1 MFEIGNA
8 ELDERNQYITY
19 HNISVTVSF
28 LMRLNEFD
36 EPNHMSIARDDC
48 LAYFTFDLRL
58 YLDEDNYL
66 EPISYNVTS
75 FVIADLDL
83 FRLKL
88 YKDKISNKES
98 AIEQILSTF
107 TLERLYNI
115 SRMYPMS
122 DQDYYFTI
130 LVNHLINQKYFDLSD
145 IQLDFEQ
152 ITFLHLF
159 YHTMIKKQF
168 YDIKFKVGISTEGES
183 IITNITIPNLTL
195 TRNMFNIEGNI
206 IISDPGM
213 SIISMKNAINYCLY
227 LIVKTLEWE

>member
-1 MFEIGNA
+1 MYYTFLIILAIIIYCYEARRPRIVLSSIPPMFE
-8 ELDERNQYITY
+8 Y
-19 HNISVTVSF
+19 
-28 LMRLNEFD
+28 
-36 EPNHMSIARDDC
+36 
-48 LAYFTFDLRL
+48 
-58 YLDEDNYL
+58 YL

-75 FVIADLDL
+75 FEIADLDL

-159 YHTMIKKQF
+159 HL
-168 YDIKFKVGISTEGES
+168 
-183 IITNITIPNLTL
+183 TIPKLTL